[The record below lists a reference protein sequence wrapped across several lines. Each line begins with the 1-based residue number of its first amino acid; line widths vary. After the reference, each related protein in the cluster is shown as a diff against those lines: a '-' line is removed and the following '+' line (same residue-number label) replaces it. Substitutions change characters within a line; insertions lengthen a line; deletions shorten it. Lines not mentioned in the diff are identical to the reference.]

1 MLFRSKVKIVFLGN
15 NKHKDEVF
23 SFRFTEV
30 GGGSN
35 KDFMI
40 ESETTRRDVTKGR
53 MIAPMNGGWVKIQ
66 NGVPVISRSDV
77 LQAIADAEIFNVEKT
92 KEDPVANEITPAI
105 TEVKVVAENGAV
117 TILNAA
123 GKKVVVSNVL
133 GQTLVNTVLT
143 SDRATVAAPQGV
155 VVVVVEGQPA
165 VKAMVK

>member
-1 MLFRSKVKIVFLGN
+1 M
-15 NKHKDEVF
+15 
-23 SFRFTEV
+23 
-30 GGGSN
+30 
-35 KDFMI
+35 
-40 ESETTRRDVTKGR
+40 
-53 MIAPMNGGWVKIQ
+53 
-66 NGVPVISRSDV
+66 PVISRSDV

>member
-1 MLFRSKVKIVFLGN
+1 
-15 NKHKDEVF
+15 
-23 SFRFTEV
+23 
-30 GGGSN
+30 
-35 KDFMI
+35 
-40 ESETTRRDVTKGR
+40 
-53 MIAPMNGGWVKIQ
+53 MIAPCDGGWIKIQ

-77 LQAIADAEIFNVEKT
+77 VRAIADAEIFNVEAT
-92 KEDPVANEITPAI
+92 DEEPVANEVAPVA

-117 TILNAA
+117 TILNAV

-155 VVVVVEGQPA
+155 VVVVVEGEAA